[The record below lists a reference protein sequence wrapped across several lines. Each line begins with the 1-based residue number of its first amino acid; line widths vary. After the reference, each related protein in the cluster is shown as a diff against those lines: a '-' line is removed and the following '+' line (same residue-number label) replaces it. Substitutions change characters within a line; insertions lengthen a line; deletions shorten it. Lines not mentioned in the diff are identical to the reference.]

1 MMINE
6 DILIR
11 FLEQSCSPQ
20 ELKEV
25 DEWIQASP
33 ENRDQLFELERVWS
47 LKNEWHYAQPAQI
60 DKAYRTFTKKHFK
73 KQATYWPAFLK
84 YAAVL
89 ILGVFVGVGA
99 YVTLH
104 EQEITAAMNFVEVPV
119 GERASLRLS
128 DGTFVWLNSGS
139 RLEYP
144 THFAIDNRQ
153 VHLDGEAYF
162 EVSRNESK
170 PFIV

>member
-60 DKAYRTFTKKHFK
+60 DKAYTGHRTKRIKR
-73 KQATYWPAFLK
+73 Y
-84 YAAVL
+84 
-89 ILGVFVGVGA
+89 I
-99 YVTLH
+99 
-104 EQEITAAMNFVEVPV
+104 E
-119 GERASLRLS
+119 
-128 DGTFVWLNSGS
+128 
-139 RLEYP
+139 
-144 THFAIDNRQ
+144 
-153 VHLDGEAYF
+153 
-162 EVSRNESK
+162 
-170 PFIV
+170 